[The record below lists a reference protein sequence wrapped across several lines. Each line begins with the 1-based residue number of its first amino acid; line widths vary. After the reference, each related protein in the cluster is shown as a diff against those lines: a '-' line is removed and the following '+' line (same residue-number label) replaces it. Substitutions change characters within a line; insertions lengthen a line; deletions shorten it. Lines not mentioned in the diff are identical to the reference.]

1 MDVEDKHVK
10 TVTTTEFYM
19 FKKVEENKS
28 MLVRDKREIKK
39 TEIKCGEMKTTTSEI
54 KNMLEDQILQE
65 KRLVNLKTSIET
77 IQNKTQRVK
86 IL

>member
-1 MDVEDKHVK
+1 MWRD
-10 TVTTTEFYM
+10 
-19 FKKVEENKS
+19 ENYNIKS
-28 MLVRDKREIKK
+28 
-39 TEIKCGEMKTTTSEI
+39 TTSEI

>member
-1 MDVEDKHVK
+1 
-10 TVTTTEFYM
+10 
-19 FKKVEENKS
+19 
-28 MLVRDKREIKK
+28 
-39 TEIKCGEMKTTTSEI
+39 MKTTTSEI

-65 KRLVNLKTSIET
+65 ERSVNLKTSIET

>member
-1 MDVEDKHVK
+1 
-10 TVTTTEFYM
+10 M

-28 MLVRDKREIKK
+28 MLGRDIREIKK
-39 TEIKCGEMKTTTSEI
+39 TEIKCGEMKTTTSEM

-86 IL
+86 SL